1 MKTARFEI
9 RTDLALEE
17 REGLKRAGKR
27 SIRCFFSKMEG
38 KDGRCADHGSEGIK

>member
-1 MKTARFEI
+1 MKTARLEI

-17 REGLKRAGKR
+17 MRRIKRAGKR